1 MKVRTATQCS
11 GSGDDDGGQHHQHQN
26 FHHND
31 EINNDDED
39 NGSNKMRNAKMQKR
53 AETNVSLVLK
63 LMINSSEM

>member
-39 NGSNKMRNAKMQKR
+39 NGSNKMRNAKMQKKSR
-53 AETNVSLVLK
+53 DECESCVKTDDQQ
-63 LMINSSEM
+63 